1 MGIKY
6 KIEYS
11 NRKDD
16 DFKIEID
23 VPDYEG
29 EVIEYR
35 GAGGSPLE
43 ISHSGGQDNPFDEHV
58 ISSQASIS
66 FILPPDHDIEDL
78 QLAGD
83 LEVKVKVYKNFD
95 LFWSGFLISDGLQA
109 VFTGANA
116 PITIM
121 ASDGLKQLDGMDF
134 PRGFAYSISM
144 PDYEANTLCPM
155 RYIQLMLRRLDNELT
170 TVWNCDVKN
179 LQDTTKDF
187 LAGVTELDPTGEL
200 IDNHDFTCDKLLE
213 GILRSANLTIQQVEG
228 KWYIQD
234 RQLTHKDNGILNGY
248 FLDSGSAIAYTE
260 DLNIEPTEIYDDTIK
275 MIKKAVSKVEV
286 TYKNTRNENVLPN
299 GSFNLL
305 SGGYPAFWSKVNGEI
320 ESGDSINGRLT
331 DQYNNVEHSMKF
343 TTSAG
348 GNGEVFLRSNSI
360 APFMNYD
367 AHTLFPRFT
376 IGFKFM
382 PENYPFKNVDGI
394 NVIDWDLMPL
404 MLEVCYTAERDGQT
418 DDYYLNE
425 NGFWVR
431 DVNASVLKITKNEY
445 DSVSQTFRLT
455 LSGGATAGQ
464 SIQLVEYIDDYLY
477 NYTSVS
483 TYEFPN
489 TLPTTQDVI
498 NNLTS
503 REPNITQVEPNVI
516 EFSLGGGNRYYQDP
530 LIYVTNPVGLT
541 TTNRIQI
548 MVDKMINGDVADIQF
563 TSKGS
568 QGRITIPDPGEL
580 VGVND
585 LGRGRLRFKFIQKIA
600 NSICYFDDV
609 YINVDDN
616 NDKYIL
622 KMPALKD
629 SKEDYELTISSSFSG
644 FLLSSYMN
652 DFSNSDANMLFVKN
666 GVQATLTEHYGRD
679 VLHWRSKPC
688 RVVDFSADG
697 YVRPI
702 DYITF
707 YGQNF
712 VPLSTSYNTETD
724 VTKITMI
731 EIKHEDIESVQVT
744 HEASNK
750 DNIR

>member
-23 VPDYEG
+23 VPNYEG

-35 GAGGSPLE
+35 GYGGSPLE

-66 FILPPDHDIEDL
+66 FILPPEHNIEDL

-95 LFWSGFLISDGLQA
+95 LFWSGFLISDGLQE
-109 VFTGANA
+109 VFTGSNA
-116 PITIM
+116 PITVM
-121 ASDGLKQLDGMDF
+121 ASDGLKQFDGMDF

-170 TVWNCDVKN
+170 TVWNCDIKN

-234 RQLTHKDNGILNGY
+234 RQLTHKDNGVLNGY
-248 FLDSGSAIAYTE
+248 FLDSGSAIEYTE
-260 DLNIEPTEIYDDTIK
+260 DLNVEPTEIYDDTIK

-305 SGGYPAFWSKVNGEI
+305 SGGYPAFWSKTNGEI
-320 ESGDSINGRLT
+320 ESGDAINGRPI
-331 DQYNNVEHSMKF
+331 DQYNNVGRSMKF
-343 TTSAG
+343 TTNAG
-348 GNGEVFLRSNSI
+348 GNGEFFLRSNSI

-382 PENYPFKNVDGI
+382 PENYPQRNVNGV
-394 NVIDWDLMPL
+394 NVINWDLMPL

-431 DVNASVLKITKNEY
+431 DVRAGVLKITNTEY
-445 DSVSQTFRLT
+445 DNTLRRFRIKI
-455 LSGGATAGQ
+455 SGGATAGQ
-464 SIQLVEYIDDYLY
+464 SIELVEYIEDTPNYVRYSNLDFTTNLLNEQAVITYLAQDP
-477 NYTSVS
+477 SIVQVDG
-483 TYEFPN
+483 N
-489 TLPTTQDVI
+489 TFDWFLDQTDRYYRDPLVYI
-498 NNLTS
+498 NNS
-503 REPNITQVEPNVI
+503 P
-516 EFSLGGGNRYYQDP
+516 
-530 LIYVTNPVGLT
+530 GLT

-548 MVDKMINGDVADIQF
+548 MVDKMITGDVADIQF

-622 KMPALKD
+622 KLPALKD
-629 SKEDYELTISSSFSG
+629 SKEDYELNISSSFSG

-666 GVQATLTEHYGRD
+666 GIQATLTEHYGRD

-688 RVVDFSADG
+688 RVFDFSADG

-707 YGQNF
+707 YGQKF

-724 VTKITMI
+724 ITKITMI
-731 EIKHEDIESVQVT
+731 EIKHEDIEGAQVA